1 VKTIPPPPCAH
12 CGLPIIETPSVTAFA
27 LSRAERALKKA
38 DAANRV
44 SFDSARAQLRE
55 LADSYLALAAK
66 AEGRVA

>member
-1 VKTIPPPPCAH
+1 MKHIPCPVV
-12 CGLPIIETPSVTAFA
+12 ETPTLTAWA
-27 LSRAERALKKA
+27 LGRAERALKKA

-66 AEGRVA
+66 ATRAA